1 MICPKCGNE
10 IAEGHLYCEVCGEEI
25 QIVPDF
31 DLQVEESIN
40 VTLTSVAGEVK
51 SDADIG
57 GITKEIPTEKVVELI
72 RTGEADN
79 ETGESVRS
87 EKNLE
92 TGRRKIGILWPF
104 IAGGALIA
112 VLIFVIVFFVRN
124 AEKDPVDTY
133 EEAMKLYEAGNY
145 TEAIDLL
152 KTTDLSALGNSD
164 NVLLLADC
172 YFSLSKYDECIA
184 VLKAELEN
192 RREDTGLLK
201 RLMECYIAL
210 NDTESIK
217 RLLSETSNK
226 EILSAYDDYISK
238 PPLFSL
244 ESGTY
249 TDDEQ
254 LSLISE
260 DEGEIHYTLD
270 GSEPTKES
278 TLYVQPFVF
287 DVGEHTVKAVFV
299 NQKGIVSE
307 PVEHTYVI
315 ERKMLD
321 DPVLL
326 TEGGKY
332 TDPEL
337 IRLEKPV
344 GAVIYYT
351 DDGSDPGSDANV
363 YNQPIPMPIREKT
376 YRFIMIDGEGVT
388 SQIIEATYTLQMA
401 TLVDVTM
408 AENAV
413 QLCLTIGGKGVKQS
427 EYKCSSALRIN
438 NKNYYLVEEYSLQ
451 TAEKVKTGRVYAV
464 DVLTGELY
472 KLDMTSVQ
480 GDYQLTPFQ

>member
-40 VTLTSVAGEVK
+40 VTLNSVAGDVK
-51 SDADIG
+51 HDADVG
-57 GITKEIPTEKVVELI
+57 GVTKEIPTEKVVALLDEPPEKQNDIPSTESGKKSSGI
-72 RTGEADN
+72 RY
-79 ETGESVRS
+79 
-87 EKNLE
+87 
-92 TGRRKIGILWPF
+92 KIPLP
-104 IAGGALIA
+104 LIA
-112 VLIFVIVFFVRN
+112 SGLFLAGVLVFVFLYFGEFSGKAPENI
-124 AEKDPVDTY
+124 Y
-133 EEAMKLYEAGNY
+133 EDALQAYSMGSYS
-145 TEAIDLL
+145 EAIEKLRPIYEGENRNREI
-152 KTTDLSALGNSD
+152 S
-164 NVLLLADC
+164 LLLADC
-172 YFSLSKYDECIA
+172 YFSTNRYDECIA
-184 VLKAELEN
+184 VLKEEQKSHPD
-192 RREDTGLLK
+192 DTEIMK
-201 RLMECYIAL
+201 KLMDSYIAL
-210 NDTESIK
+210 DDKDSIK
-217 RLLSETSNK
+217 RMLSETADEEFLK
-226 EILSAYDDYISK
+226 LYDDYIA
-238 PPLFSL
+238 PEPLFSL
-244 ESGTY
+244 EEGTY

-254 LSLISE
+254 LSLVSE
-260 DEGEIHYTLD
+260 KEGEIHYTLD
-270 GSEPTKES
+270 GSNPDES
-278 TLYVQPFVF
+278 SMLYVKPFVF
-287 DVGEHTVKAVFV
+287 DIGEHTVKAVFV
-299 NQKGIVSE
+299 NAKGIKSE
-307 PVEHTYVI
+307 PVSRTYVI

-351 DDGSDPGSDANV
+351 DDGSDPNTESNV

-376 YRFIMIDGEGVT
+376 YRFIMIDNEGGT
-388 SQIIEATYTLQMA
+388 SQIIEATYTLQMV

-427 EYKCSSALRIN
+427 EYKCHSALRVHD
-438 NKNYYLVEEYSLQ
+438 KNFYLVEEYSLQ

-472 KLDMTSVQ
+472 KLDMTSAE